1 MTNDIDSLPTPIEI
15 DSIIYENGSFIITW
29 GKNDDTDFQSYTLY
43 ESLSDDMSG
52 QTEVFTSGNNTD
64 TSYTVTGIGEGERRY
79 YQIIVE
85 DVWGLES
92 SSDIQMGS
100 SLLRFTQT
108 FGGSSGDE
116 GNSVQQT
123 TDGGYIITGS
133 TRSFGDSHG
142 DVWLIKTDS
151 EGQEQWNQTFGGS
164 TNDLGYSV
172 QQTTDGGYII
182 TGSTRSYGNGSY
194 DVWLIKTDSNG
205 DTLWTNTFGGSYN
218 EQGYSVQQTTD
229 GGYIITGSTQSYG
242 NGSYDVWLI
251 KTDSEGQEQWNQ
263 TFGGSDTERGYSVQQ
278 TTDGGYIIVGIDK
291 PGGDAFTWV
300 IKTDSEGQEQWN
312 QTFGGETDGS
322 SSWHSIQQTTD
333 GGYIIATSI
342 TNPQYYSSWLIKTD
356 SEGQE
361 QWNQIFGVV
370 DLVDYMSASVQQ
382 TADGGYIITG
392 STSSLNGNDDVWLI
406 KTDSEG
412 QEQWNQTFGGSDT
425 ERGYSVQQTADGGY
439 IITGS
444 TRSYGNGYEDVWLIK
459 TDSQGNTEEYED

>member
-1 MTNDIDSLPTPIEI
+1 MSNGYMVLDSHPTPINITSVTYDLESMTVTWEQSSDNDFVSYELLQSGSEYGTYTSVTLITDQSTTTHSITEYDPTQENWFKVKVTDYWGLNSTGNGMTNDIDSLPTPIEI

-278 TTDGGYIIVGIDK
+278 TTDGGYII
-291 PGGDAFTWV
+291 
-300 IKTDSEGQEQWN
+300 
-312 QTFGGETDGS
+312 
-322 SSWHSIQQTTD
+322 
-333 GGYIIATSI
+333 
-342 TNPQYYSSWLIKTD
+342 
-356 SEGQE
+356 
-361 QWNQIFGVV
+361 
-370 DLVDYMSASVQQ
+370 
-382 TADGGYIITG
+382 
-392 STSSLNGNDDVWLI
+392 
-406 KTDSEG
+406 
-412 QEQWNQTFGGSDT
+412 
-425 ERGYSVQQTADGGY
+425 
-439 IITGS
+439 TGS